1 MAPTIP
7 QPLMPLLSQH
17 RTKTTTTTA
26 KFLISRNPAHKW
38 TNTNN
43 NNNNNNAL
51 SSPRLTY
58 FHHPHL
64 NPHLNPV
71 HLPLSLCH
79 RFLLPRHPLRLL
91 RRLFS
96 PPFRHSLT
104 LMMTTSQ
111 ATASDSTQPS
121 NKTVSNF
128 SIYIA
133 L

>member
-43 NNNNNNAL
+43 NNNNNNNAL
-51 SSPRLTY
+51 GSPRLTY
-58 FHHPHL
+58 FHH
-64 NPHLNPV
+64 PHLNPV

-79 RFLLPRHPLRLL
+79 RFFLPRHPLRLL

-111 ATASDSTQPS
+111 ATASDSTQPT
-121 NKTVSNF
+121 NKMVSHF

>member
-38 TNTNN
+38 TNTN

-111 ATASDSTQPS
+111 ATASDSTQPT
-121 NKTVSNF
+121 NKTVSHF

>member
-17 RTKTTTTTA
+17 RTTTTTTTTA
-26 KFLISRNPAHKW
+26 KFLISRNPAHRW

-43 NNNNNNAL
+43 NNNNNAH

-64 NPHLNPV
+64 NPA

-91 RRLFS
+91 RRLCS
-96 PPFRHSLT
+96 PSFRHSLT
-104 LMMTTSQ
+104 LMTTSQ

-121 NKTVSNF
+121 NKTVSPF